1 MSVSFLGLDKEHW
14 DLINSFANWVS
25 AFGTVAAVSV
35 SLWLAFRQ
43 DRISLRVA
51 AGVRVVVAVGVK
63 APTVRYITI
72 SAVNRGK
79 RLAKVQS
86 IGWSYS
92 ENRWKKRR
100 YLFQREG
107 DQTDGMSSPIPI
119 VLDDGQQAQWMFEK
133 DRWLDQLEKLHI
145 PRWDRIVDTFTVEVY
160 TSVGKTFRALAEQSL
175 KDALAQTFEEIDRRR
190 AAQERTEA

>member
-43 DRISLRVA
+43 DRISLGVA

-63 APTVRYITI
+63 APQVRYITI

-79 RLAKVQS
+79 RLAKIQS
-86 IGWSYS
+86 IGWSYR

-100 YLFQREG
+100 YLFQGAG
-107 DQTDGMSSPIPI
+107 DQTDGMSSPVPI

-133 DRWLDQLEKLHI
+133 ARWLGQLEKLHI
-145 PRWDRIVDTFTVEVY
+145 PKWNRIVDTFTVEIY
-160 TSVGKTFRALAEQSL
+160 TSVGKTFRAPAEQSL
-175 KDALAQTFEEIDRRR
+175 KDALAETFKEIDRRR
-190 AAQERTEA
+190 AAEARTEA